1 MGLEAMNFNEA
12 IDRVLS
18 SEGGYVND
26 PNDPGLETQWGISK
40 RSYPNVDIKNLTRDE
55 AKQIYKRDFWD
66 PVANAGIHGDVVFQV
81 LDFAVNSGGSVAVQ
95 YLQRAVGVADD
106 GHLGPV
112 SVAAINDT
120 PMPVLLLTY
129 LALRLEFMTKLKN
142 WPHAGKGW
150 ARRIADNMLYAAE
163 DLLK

>member
-1 MGLEAMNFNEA
+1 MNFNEA

-66 PVANAGIHGDVVFQV
+66 PVANAGIHEDVIFQV

-95 YLQRAVGVADD
+95 YLQRAAGVADD

-120 PMPVLLLTY
+120 PIAVLLLTY
-129 LALRLEFMTKLKN
+129 LGLRLQFMTKLKN

>member
-1 MGLEAMNFNEA
+1 MNFNEA

-40 RSYPNVDIKNLTRDE
+40 RSYPNVDVKNLTRDE

>member
-1 MGLEAMNFNEA
+1 MIMTFEIA
-12 IDRVLS
+12 IDRILS
-18 SEGGYVND
+18 AEGGYVDD
-26 PNDPGLETQWGISK
+26 PNDPGMETKYGISK
-40 RSYPNVDIKNLTRDE
+40 RSYPQVDIKNLTRDE

-95 YLQRAVGVADD
+95 YLQRAAGVADD

-163 DLLK
+163 DLLT